1 MKKLVCVLA
10 AVAFAGTAF
19 GQGTLIYANSAASLI
34 NTNNP
39 LGRAPIGTHTALY
52 YSTDLGAAESALTL
66 NADAT
71 RDITSIPGQFNGG
84 TRTLAGVGAGTIL
97 AQVRAW
103 TGPFTSY
110 EAAMGSGDT
119 QYWAGKS
126 QTFNIAL
133 VLPPTPPTSINTL
146 MGTITMAPVPEPST
160 LALGAMG
167 LLGLYLIRRR
177 K

>member
-1 MKKLVCVLA
+1 MKKLLCVLA
-10 AVAFAGTAF
+10 AVTLAGTVF
-19 GQGTLIYANSAASLI
+19 GQGVLTYANNASSLI

-39 LGRAPIGTHTALY
+39 LGRAPVGTHTALY
-52 YSTDLGAAESALTL
+52 YSTDLGAAEDALTL
-66 NADAT
+66 SADVT

-84 TRTLAGVGAGTIL
+84 NRTMTGVTGTIL

-103 TGPFTSY
+103 TGAFSSY
-110 EAAMGSGDT
+110 EAALASGDST
-119 QYWAGKS
+119 QWVGKTA
-126 QTFNIAL
+126 TFQIGLVIA
-133 VLPPTPPTSINTL
+133 PTPPNTIATR
-146 MGTITMAPVPEPST
+146 MGTMTMAPVPEPST